1 MSRQS
6 LVSWSSTVTGSDR
19 PPGILSLANI
29 GAMSRGGVWATS
41 ATCGPRSDASCKT
54 SCGGGAGQ
62 SNDPT
67 AISVIHH
74 TVRPLDEW
82 DVNGNTA
89 KQKVEERF
97 DVRHVERA
105 PLGTPYPEIVAHVG
119 HLMARPELSRPRP
132 TLPDARPPKVDLVID
147 ETGVGRAVGDIF
159 DAAGMTPIRVTITAG
174 GEATDQGQRRWHV
187 AKGILIS
194 TLDAR
199 LHTGEL
205 RFASDLTD
213 AHALAEELKDFRRKV
228 SAAGRYSYEAR
239 VGKHDDLV
247 LSVAIGVWWAA
258 RPAQY
263 TMSRGPELKGFY
275 GGG

>member
-1 MSRQS
+1 MGMMMETYTYRGEPWRRIPASPREGYV
-6 LVSWSSTVTGSDR
+6 VSVD
-19 PPGILSLANI
+19 L
-29 GAMSRGGVWATS
+29 
-41 ATCGPRSDASCKT
+41 
-54 SCGGGAGQ
+54 GQ

-67 AISVIHH
+67 AISVTHH

-82 DVNGNTA
+82 KFTKVPGRNAFNTFNTA
-89 KQKVEERF
+89 REKTEERF
-97 DVRHVERA
+97 DVRHVERV

-119 HLMARPELSRPRP
+119 HIMARPELSRPRP
-132 TLPDARPPKVDLVID
+132 TLAEGKDPRVDLIID

-159 DAAGMTPIRVTITAG
+159 DAAGMKPVRVTITAG
-174 GEATDQGQRRWHV
+174 NEVTDQGDRRWHV

-205 RFASDLTD
+205 RFAEDLTD

-239 VGKHDDLV
+239 VGRHDDLV

-258 RPAQY
+258 RPVQY
-263 TMSRGPELKGFY
+263 GMMLGHELKGFY
-275 GGG
+275 GG